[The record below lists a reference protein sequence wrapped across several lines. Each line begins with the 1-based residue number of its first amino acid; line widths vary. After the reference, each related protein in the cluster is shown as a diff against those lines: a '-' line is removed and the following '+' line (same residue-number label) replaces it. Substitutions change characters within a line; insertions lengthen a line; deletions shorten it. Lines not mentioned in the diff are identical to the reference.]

1 MRSCSIFY
9 KKICCIYT
17 AFGVSQTPNIIIEKE
32 EEVVTVEDDFAVEE
46 EGQDGVTIACL
57 VVQCK

>member
-1 MRSCSIFY
+1 M
-9 KKICCIYT
+9 KEDK
-17 AFGVSQTPNIIIEKE
+17 NIIIEQE

-46 EGQDGVTIACL
+46 EGQDGVTIACI